1 MHTFIVNIYAMC
13 WTLAHCTLIFVYRN
27 KRNKGKMKLYDFI
40 SRFPN
45 EDACKE
51 HFLVVR
57 KKNGVK
63 CPKCGCEHNTYLPS
77 RTKFECKDCGCRFSL
92 RSGTALE
99 GSKLPYRYWFIAIHL
114 LTATK
119 HTFSSSE
126 IQRQL
131 GHKRYQPI
139 WEMVH
144 KIRSVMGKR
153 DAEYNLAGY
162 VELDEGF
169 FTTEKPKNMAKYS
182 RARKAK
188 VMVMA
193 ESSPVVNPKPNAKV
207 KKIGHIKMLVV
218 PDVKMETLFSVAE
231 NNIYEDAVITMD
243 ASHNHSMIE
252 DKYDCICEKCISQWD
267 VDELLPWVHTTI
279 SNAKSLLLDTYHGI
293 KEEFLQEYLS
303 EFCYKFNRRYF
314 GEGLFDRV
322 IDICVLY
329 NTEFHHRP
337 YRKARIVN
345 VSDEMAA

>member
-1 MHTFIVNIYAMC
+1 
-13 WTLAHCTLIFVYRN
+13 
-27 KRNKGKMKLYDFI
+27 MKLYDFI

-45 EDACKE
+45 EEACKQ
-51 HFLVVR
+51 HFIEQR
-57 KKNGVK
+57 KKQGVR
-63 CPKCGCEHNTYLPS
+63 CPKCGCIHCTYLPS
-77 RTKFECKDCGCRFSL
+77 RTKFECKECGCRFSL
-92 RSGTALE
+92 RSGTVLH
-99 GSKLPYRYWFIAIHL
+99 GSKLPFRYWFIAMHL

-144 KIRSVMGKR
+144 KLRDVMGKR

-169 FTTEKPKNMAKYS
+169 FTTEKPKDRKKFS
-182 RARKAK
+182 KERKAK

-193 ESSPVVNPKPNAKV
+193 ESVPVHNPKPNKKV
-207 KKIGHIKMLVV
+207 KKVGHIKMLVV
-218 PDVKMETLFSVAE
+218 PNLKKETLFEVAE
-231 NNIYEDAVITMD
+231 NSINIDSIITMD
-243 ASHNHSMIE
+243 ASHNHSKIE
-252 DKYDCICEKCISQWD
+252 EIYDYISEKCPTQKD

-293 KEEFLQEYLS
+293 KEEYLQEYLN

-314 GEGLFDRV
+314 GEGLFDRLMS
-322 IDICVLY
+322 ICVMY
-329 NTEFHHRP
+329 DNGFNHRP
-337 YRKARIVN
+337 YIKTKKTGI
-345 VSDEMAA
+345 SIDMAA